1 MALSIVVFLEGSPGH
16 EKQSRAVVA
25 EICCLLS
32 GVHVQEV
39 TLPRKGQVQRL
50 LQRLCVPLCAE
61 HCLKDVGIARPPDLI
76 IGTGAATHSVLLAA
90 KQRYQ
95 VPVVTCMAPRRS
107 LRPQFDLCLVPRH
120 DRLPAGENI
129 FITDGPPALSAVTGP
144 KDPEKGL
151 ILLGGSGFFSG
162 LSWKTRDILHFVS
175 SVAQKD
181 SHRQWIVSSSPRT
194 PQETCERI
202 ARFARE
208 TKMVTFCHYADTP
221 SGWVEERYQESA
233 VVWVTVD
240 SISMMYEALSAGCR
254 VGVYPLRSRI
264 RGSKY
269 QIVLEN
275 FIERHWVVDFPGWM
289 QGQEIPAPVQLN
301 EARRCAEEIVRR
313 WF

>member
-25 EICCLLS
+25 EICRLRPE
-32 GVHVQEV
+32 VHVQEIS
-39 TLPRKGQVQRL
+39 LPRQGQIQRL
-50 LQRLCVPLCAE
+50 LQRAMLPVCSE
-61 HCLKDVGIARPPDLI
+61 YCLKNVSIVRPPDLI
-76 IGTGAATHSVLLAA
+76 IGTGSATHSVLLAA

-95 VPVVTCMAPRRS
+95 APVVTCMAPRRF
-107 LRPQFDLCLVPRH
+107 LRSRFDLCLVPRH
-120 DRLPAGENI
+120 DKLSASENI
-129 FITDGPPALSAVTGP
+129 FITDGPPTLPVATGP

-162 LSWKTRDILHFVS
+162 LSWKTCDILHFVS
-175 SVAQKD
+175 SIAQKD

-202 ARFARE
+202 ARFAQE
-208 TKMVTFCHYADTP
+208 TKLVTFCHYADTP
-221 SGWVEERYQESA
+221 AGWVEERYQESA

-264 RGSKY
+264 RGNKY

-275 FIERHWVVDFPGWM
+275 FIEKQWVVDFSGWM

>member
-1 MALSIVVFLEGSPGH
+1 MSLSIVVFLEGSPGH

-25 EICCLLS
+25 EICCLRS
-32 GVHVQEV
+32 GVHVQEIQ
-39 TLPRKGQVQRL
+39 LPRQGQMQRL
-50 LQRLCVPLCAE
+50 LQRAVLPVCSEC
-61 HCLKDVGIARPPDLI
+61 CLKDINIIRSPDLI
-76 IGTGAATHSVLLAA
+76 IGTGAATHTALLAA

-95 VPVVTCMAPRRS
+95 VPVVTCMAPQKYLRS
-107 LRPQFDLCLVPRH
+107 RFDLCLVPRH
-120 DRLPAGENI
+120 DRLPASENI
-129 FITDGPPALSAVTGP
+129 FITDGPPTLSAATGP

-162 LSWKTRDILHFVS
+162 LSWNTRDILHFVS

-194 PQETCERI
+194 PQDTCERV
-202 ARFARE
+202 ARFAGE
-208 TKMVTFCHYADTP
+208 TNMVTFCHYTDTP
-221 SGWVEERYQESA
+221 AGWVEERYRESA

-254 VGVYPLRSRI
+254 VGVYPLRSRTH
-264 RGSKY
+264 GSKY

-275 FIERHWVVDFPGWM
+275 LIEKHWVVDFPGWM
-289 QGQEIPAPVQLN
+289 QGHEIPAPVQLN